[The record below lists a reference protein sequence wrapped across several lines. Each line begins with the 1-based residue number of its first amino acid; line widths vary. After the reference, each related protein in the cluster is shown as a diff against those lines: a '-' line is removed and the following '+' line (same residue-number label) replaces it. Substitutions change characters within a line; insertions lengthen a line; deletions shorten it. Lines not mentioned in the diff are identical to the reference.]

1 MSFFLLT
8 FMLHFDV
15 KYYVQTFVW
24 PRFSKIDLRYQM
36 VNEKCGDE
44 VISSSYTIDPATLPS
59 CQRSFKQH
67 VHRCNYQ
74 VAIWKRSD
82 QPVPDI
88 PQPTEGHGWT
98 MKNGVLEPLRTEEEE
113 ELTLPQAVIDDL
125 LNDVHDYNE
134 EE

>member
-1 MSFFLLT
+1 MTLT
-8 FMLHFDV
+8 
-15 KYYVQTFVW
+15 W
-24 PRFSKIDLRYQM
+24 
-36 VNEKCGDE
+36 
-44 VISSSYTIDPATLPS
+44 PS
-59 CQRSFKQH
+59 CLLVDVVSNNMSTA
-67 VHRCNYQ
+67 VIT
-74 VAIWKRSD
+74 IWKHSD

-88 PQPTEGHGWT
+88 SQPTAGHGWT